1 MLLIGVMLSTAV
13 PLEFYEHPHLNIPS
27 AWKSY
32 LFEVQNTHSYRS
44 RRVVVIVWWLDLQQH
59 MQSVPI
65 TTDVVVS
72 ARCTILCE
80 KVCLLLAAGRWFS
93 QDTSVYS
100 TNKTDFHDITEI
112 FLKVALKHQAKPK
125 TIHIHI
131 VFLCWWSAHIVD

>member
-1 MLLIGVMLSTAV
+1 VLLIGVMLSTAV
-13 PLEFYEHPHLNIPS
+13 TLEFYEHPHLNIPS

-32 LFEVQNTHSYRS
+32 PFEVQNTHSYRS

-65 TTDVVVS
+65 TTDVALS

-100 TNKTDFHDITEI
+100 TNKTDCHDITEI

-131 VFLCWWSAHIVD
+131 LFLCWWSAHIVD